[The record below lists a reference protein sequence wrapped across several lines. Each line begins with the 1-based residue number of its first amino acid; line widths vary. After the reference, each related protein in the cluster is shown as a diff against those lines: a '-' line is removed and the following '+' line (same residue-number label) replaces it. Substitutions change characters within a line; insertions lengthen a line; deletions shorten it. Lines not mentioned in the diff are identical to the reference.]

1 MTGSLLFLEEGDFF
15 TSTDSTYNR
24 LSLCHN
30 IQGFSVLLFYS
41 NRCVHCQQV
50 LPIFMRLPQ
59 LVNGCQF
66 GIVNVSTNR
75 RLIEITKQTTSPINY
90 VPLIILYINGRPY
103 MKYDGPKTDV
113 EIRKFIMKTSS
124 DVHESGFA
132 KVAKENSI
140 PQYTVG
146 HPLIGETDVTYL
158 EFDTNKGYRKR

>member
-1 MTGSLLFLEEGDFF
+1 
-15 TSTDSTYNR
+15 
-24 LSLCHN
+24 
-30 IQGFSVLLFYS
+30 
-41 NRCVHCQQV
+41 
-50 LPIFMRLPQ
+50 
-59 LVNGCQF
+59 
-66 GIVNVSTNR
+66 
-75 RLIEITKQTTSPINY
+75 
-90 VPLIILYINGRPY
+90 